1 MLEILTRYFDRVR
14 QGEKADALHEATRNL
29 LSEMEEFLVE
39 SAGHHPAQSVEDHG
53 SMLTRQKLLSWLEDQ
68 VADLC
73 AMLQSLSDRPD
84 DRALRTTICEGV
96 DAVFLSLHTA
106 IESDD
111 DELWSMAKKLV
122 DDRSDLMSNIRRT
135 YRQSG
140 QPLDEAARARIV
152 EITNTVEQI
161 FFLLSKLVR
170 ELDAS
175 PIPSTYDLVSRHM
188 RPGRAGSG
196 P

>member
-1 MLEILTRYFDRVR
+1 
-14 QGEKADALHEATRNL
+14 
-29 LSEMEEFLVE
+29 
-39 SAGHHPAQSVEDHG
+39 
-53 SMLTRQKLLSWLEDQ
+53 
-68 VADLC
+68 
-73 AMLQSLSDRPD
+73 MLQSLSDRPD
-84 DRALRTTICEGV
+84 DRALRTTICAGV

-106 IESDD
+106 IEGDD

-122 DDRSDLMSNIRRT
+122 GDRSDLMSNIRRT

-188 RPGRAGSG
+188 RPDRAGSG
-196 P
+196 PHRADEADRCKGHPRTPDGGRPGHGRRVRAADHDMQ